1 MKKYQ
6 SMVTDKK
13 KLVRKLEALT
23 GKKATYTRVPR
34 CAYQIGAYFVE
45 KDGNLT
51 AEHEQETD
59 EVVMQLQTEGLLGDE
74 VQEGQSLKDCQV
86 RENTRPTQPAPPVF
100 ITPVTELW
108 KPEANIAN
116 TQENGNA
123 VEEAMTEGTAV
134 LDHTAEE
141 EQTEETL
148 QSAVPEV
155 AWEIPGLHLS
165 LPRREHLSESSDR
178 VAQAAETVEDG
189 EAHAAETTAS
199 VQATNTARESVG
211 QQEEDD
217 AIPAASEISE
227 NADSEESQN
236 EQGFPQNLAVSF
248 PLESHSSN
256 SLRNLINTIYS
267 RGKLLTKATGGDF
280 FCNAELIQELNYES
294 SLHTAEQVISFVKDY
309 ENRHEA
315 CLQGLSFEEDK
326 VCIDGFT
333 NVTDSEHI
341 QSYMVLAEKINK
353 ACILQNHVQAKEVDD
368 ANERYAF
375 RTWLN
380 RLGMKGT
387 EYKLARKQLLEHLFG
402 HSAFRTKE
410 EEERAKQ
417 KALRNKEKI

>member
-6 SMVTDKK
+6 SKVTDKK

-23 GKKATYTRVPR
+23 GKTATYTRVPR

-59 EVVMQLQTEGLLGDE
+59 AVVMQLQTEGLLGDE
-74 VQEGQSLKDCQV
+74 VQEGQSLKDCRV
-86 RENTRPTQPAPPVF
+86 RENTRPEQPVAPVF

-108 KPEANIAN
+108 EPEASVTDA
-116 TQENGNA
+116 QETGNA
-123 VEEAMTEGTAV
+123 VEEGTIAETSAS
-134 LDHTAEE
+134 DHTDGEDR
-141 EQTEETL
+141 TEETE
-148 QSAVPEV
+148 QSTVQEV

-165 LPRREHLSESSDR
+165 LPRREHLEDPSNGI
-178 VAQAAETVEDG
+178 AQAAETA
-189 EAHAAETTAS
+189 EAGAEHVADNTESMQTTHT
-199 VQATNTARESVG
+199 VMESFV

-217 AIPAASEISE
+217 LSVDSEISE
-227 NADSEESQN
+227 NADSEENQSKR
-236 EQGFPQNLAVSF
+236 GFPQNLAVSF

-280 FCNAELIQELNYES
+280 SCNAELIQELNYES

-309 ENRHEA
+309 ENSHGA

-333 NVTDSEHI
+333 NVADAEHL

-380 RLGMKGT
+380 RLGMKGA
-387 EYKLARKQLLEHLFG
+387 EYKLARKQLLEHLSG

-417 KALRNKEKI
+417 KALRNRENI